1 MLRTEFIKFDDKL
14 FVLKRKIHEHQ
25 NPNVD
30 AWKEHLR
37 ADTVL
42 KKDGLLYFLELV
54 PELEEIKEAEVVET
68 PQLQEQIQEQI

>member
-14 FVLKRKIHEHQ
+14 FVLKRKLREDQ
-25 NPNVD
+25 TPNVD

-54 PELEEIKEAEVVET
+54 PELEEIKEVEVIET
-68 PQLQEQIQEQI
+68 PQIQIQEQI

>member
-14 FVLKRKIHEHQ
+14 FVLKRKLKEDQ
-25 NPNVD
+25 TPNVD
-30 AWKEHLR
+30 VWKEHLR

-54 PELEEIKEAEVVET
+54 PELEEIKEAEVIET